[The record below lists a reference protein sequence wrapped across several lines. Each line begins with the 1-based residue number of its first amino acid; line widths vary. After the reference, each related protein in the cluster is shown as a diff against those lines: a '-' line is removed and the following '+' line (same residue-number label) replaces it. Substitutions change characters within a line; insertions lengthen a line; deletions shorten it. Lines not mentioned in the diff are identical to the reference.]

1 MVRIHF
7 RSRTIPRCSQSA
19 SSWSETIS
27 DRGGGCHAWIC
38 YAQSWLSESQSGI
51 SEAQAPHSGIRYW
64 IPNVRAG
71 SLTRELGS
79 LTFKHA
85 SPKLKPGFL
94 ILKRLPVLKDL
105 MRLSACAFILEFK
118 VCSLMPKLV
127 LRISC
132 LDSRGS
138 ILAVCYSISVHTL
151 APKIHLKSIESSAEK
166 LLGVY
171 PLKWHPFIIVI
182 Q

>member
-1 MVRIHF
+1 MVRIHS

-38 YAQSWLSESQSGI
+38 YAQAWLSESQSGI
-51 SEAQAPHSGIRYW
+51 SEAQARYSGIRYW
-64 IPNVRAG
+64 IPNLRAG
-71 SLTRELGS
+71 SLTRKLGS
-79 LTFKHA
+79 LTFKPA

-94 ILKRLPVLKDL
+94 FLIILDL
-105 MRLSACAFILEFK
+105 K

-138 ILAVCYSISVHTL
+138 SLAVCYSISVHTL

>member
-1 MVRIHF
+1 MVRIHS

-38 YAQSWLSESQSGI
+38 YAQAWLSESQSGI
-51 SEAQAPHSGIRYW
+51 SEAQARYSGIRYW
-64 IPNVRAG
+64 IPNLRAG
-71 SLTRELGS
+71 SLTRKLGS
-79 LTFKHA
+79 LTFKLV
-85 SPKLKPGFL
+85 SPKLQA
-94 ILKRLPVLKDL
+94 
-105 MRLSACAFILEFK
+105 SACAIILDLK

-138 ILAVCYSISVHTL
+138 SLAVCYSISVHTL

>member
-1 MVRIHF
+1 MVRIHS

-38 YAQSWLSESQSGI
+38 YAQAWLSESQSGI
-51 SEAQAPHSGIRYW
+51 SEAQARYSGIRYW
-64 IPNVRAG
+64 IPNLRAG
-71 SLTRELGS
+71 SLTRKLGS
-79 LTFKHA
+79 LTFKLV
-85 SPKLKPGFL
+85 SPKLQA
-94 ILKRLPVLKDL
+94 
-105 MRLSACAFILEFK
+105 SACAIILDLK

-127 LRISC
+127 LIISC
-132 LDSRGS
+132 LDSRCS
-138 ILAVCYSISVHTL
+138 ILVVCYSISVHTL

>member
-1 MVRIHF
+1 MVRLHS

-27 DRGGGCHAWIC
+27 DRGGGF
-38 YAQSWLSESQSGI
+38 SESQSGI
-51 SEAQAPHSGIRYW
+51 SEAQARYSGIRYW
-64 IPNVRAG
+64 IPNLRAG
-71 SLTRELGS
+71 SLTRKLGS
-79 LTFKHA
+79 LTFKPA

-94 ILKRLPVLKDL
+94 FLIILDL
-105 MRLSACAFILEFK
+105 K

-138 ILAVCYSISVHTL
+138 SLAVCYSISVHTL